1 MEFQMYV
8 RDGINRTRS
17 RGEVGGVKEVPPGVG
32 PEQQHEGWPFTDREN
47 CRSNSGGHVDGQISA
62 SRAQERAWIHML
74 DFFFLA
80 FPHSLWDLSSLS
92 RDLAYAPSSESTE
105 S

>member
-1 MEFQMYV
+1 MLEMGPTGQEAGV
-8 RDGINRTRS
+8 RWEESRRS
-17 RGEVGGVKEVPPGVG
+17 LLGVG

-74 DFFFLA
+74 DFFFG
-80 FPHSLWDLSSLS
+80 FPSQFVGSQFPEQGFSLC
-92 RDLAYAPSSESTE
+92 PQQ
-105 S
+105 